1 MAECVLPELLPRRL
15 EHLRRCRDQCRLV
28 KGCNTVMGLCEV
40 RHSLRVELGEVR
52 KLVHQVTLTGAS
64 VEIHLERVRIHRLV
78 RE

>member
-15 EHLRRCRDQCRLV
+15 EYLRQCRDQCHLV

-52 KLVHQVTLTGAS
+52 KFVHQATLTGAS
-64 VEIHLERVRIHRLV
+64 VEMHPERVRIRRLV